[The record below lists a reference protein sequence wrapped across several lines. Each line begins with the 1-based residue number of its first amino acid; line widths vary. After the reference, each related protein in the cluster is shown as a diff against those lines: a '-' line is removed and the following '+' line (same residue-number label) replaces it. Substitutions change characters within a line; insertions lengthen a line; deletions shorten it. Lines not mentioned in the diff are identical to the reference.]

1 MSIADDIEKLEA
13 LRANGTL
20 SEEEYLTAKKTL
32 LSESIPVEKLPQQN
46 AGIQSVDVNTWC
58 LLIHLSQFCG
68 YVLPF
73 AGLVVPIILWQIRKN
88 DDEIIDQHGKVVCNW
103 IITEIIYFVIS
114 FVLVFLIIGIPL
126 LLALVAVSIAFPI
139 IGAIKANNGEVWRYP
154 LSFKFV

>member
-13 LRANGTL
+13 LRAKGTL

-32 LSESIPVEKLPQQN
+32 LSESTPPTTPAQPNSGV
-46 AGIQSVDVNTWC
+46 QSVDVNTWC

-88 DDEIIDQHGKVVCNW
+88 EAEIIDQHGKVVVNW

-114 FVLVFLIIGIPL
+114 FILVFLIIGIPL
-126 LLALVAVSIAFPI
+126 LLALIVASIAFPI

-154 LSFKFV
+154 MSFKFV